1 MLTYQDFLEVKNR
14 GNQREIYDFILKVIN
29 EHRSSDMYK
38 IALDADEYDK
48 QQNSTIMN
56 YIKYM
61 YNSVGHK
68 VVDFTASN
76 TKICSNFFHR
86 LNTQRNTY
94 LLGNGVYFSKHKKE
108 ILNDDGSTTVIDE
121 TNEKL
126 GDRFDIAVKECGYN
140 GLIHGVCFGFW
151 DIDHINVL
159 PLTEFAPLWDEETSE
174 LRAGIRFWQLDAEKP
189 LMIWFYEEDGFT
201 KFKKTKTDA
210 TLVEVEPKRGY
221 IKVTKES
228 KLNGVEET
236 RYSNYEGFPIVPLW
250 GSKLHQSTL
259 VGMKGKIDAYDLV
272 KSGFANDLQDVAE
285 VYWLLNGA
293 SGMDEKDI
301 SDFRRRLKLNHMAV
315 VDEENS
321 SATPYT
327 QEIPYQARETFLSD
341 IRASIYEDFGGL
353 DVHTISAGATN
364 DHIDAGYQPMDEEA
378 DDFEYQV
385 TQFILAILKL
395 AGIDDAPVFKRNK
408 ISNQKEQTDMVL
420 SSAEYLD
427 DETILNK
434 LPFVTAEE
442 VSSIIAKKDKERQ
455 EQAEMQANALQ
466 IMSGAQGGEEP
477 TEE

>member
-1 MLTYQDFLEVKNR
+1 
-14 GNQREIYDFILKVIN
+14 
-29 EHRSSDMYK
+29 
-38 IALDADEYDK
+38 
-48 QQNSTIMN
+48 
-56 YIKYM
+56 
-61 YNSVGHK
+61 
-68 VVDFTASN
+68 
-76 TKICSNFFHR
+76 
-86 LNTQRNTY
+86 
-94 LLGNGVYFSKHKKE
+94 
-108 ILNDDGSTTVIDE
+108 
-121 TNEKL
+121 
-126 GDRFDIAVKECGYN
+126 
-140 GLIHGVCFGFW
+140 
-151 DIDHINVL
+151 
-159 PLTEFAPLWDEETSE
+159 
-174 LRAGIRFWQLDAEKP
+174 
-189 LMIWFYEEDGFT
+189 
-201 KFKKTKTDA
+201 
-210 TLVEVEPKRGY
+210 
-221 IKVTKES
+221 
-228 KLNGVEET
+228 
-236 RYSNYEGFPIVPLW
+236 
-250 GSKLHQSTL
+250 
-259 VGMKGKIDAYDLV
+259 
-272 KSGFANDLQDVAE
+272 
-285 VYWLLNGA
+285 
-293 SGMDEKDI
+293 MDEKDI

-442 VSSIIAKKDKERQ
+442 VSSIIAKKDKEKQ